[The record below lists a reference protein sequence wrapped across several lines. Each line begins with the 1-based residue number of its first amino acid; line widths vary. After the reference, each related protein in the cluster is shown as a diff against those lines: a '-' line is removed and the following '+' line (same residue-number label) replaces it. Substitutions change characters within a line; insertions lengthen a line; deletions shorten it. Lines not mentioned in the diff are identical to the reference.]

1 MLLTRDEYMRCVFS
15 EDPPRELFVE
25 LFGPLIG
32 LENEWAAQ
40 GATPGQLDMTAFCFD
55 RVNVAGVPGL
65 GVINPMPD
73 VTLEEDGEYLIQ
85 KDYLGRTV
93 KLCKESATIP
103 LPMDFP
109 VKDMDDWLRLKP
121 MFAWA
126 EERLEGLETHAAR
139 LKLERENG
147 ALILAS
153 ISGGFDTVRELMGEE
168 NACLAY
174 YDQPELINEILET
187 VSGSNI
193 RVLDAYS
200 SLVTIDQLSVHEDL
214 AGKSGP
220 LIGPNIVDVFIR
232 PYYRKSW
239 DLLEA
244 RGTRIFCQ
252 DSDGNMNPVIDGFIR
267 AGVNQFLPCEP
278 AAGMDIVALRKKYG
292 RAVSFKGGIDKHALR
307 GSFEDIKKEL
317 TYKMQPGMLGGGVIF
332 GLDHRITN
340 GTPLRNYIYYVETA
354 RQMLGLPPIEESEP
368 GWVRMAF

>member
-1 MLLTRDEYMRCVFS
+1 MLLTRDEYMRCFFR

-32 LENEWAAQ
+32 LEEEWAAQ
-40 GATPGQLDMTAFCFD
+40 GASPEQIDLSAFCFD
-55 RVNVAGVPGL
+55 RLRVVNVPGL
-65 GVINPMPD
+65 GIINPLPD
-73 VTLEEDGEYLIQ
+73 VTLEEDDKYLIQ
-85 KDYLGRTV
+85 TDYLGRTV
-93 KLCKESATIP
+93 KLCKDSATIP

-109 VKDMDDWLRLKP
+109 VKNMGDWLRLKT
-121 MFAWA
+121 MFAWS
-126 EERLEGLETHAAR
+126 EERLAGIGEQAAWLTR
-139 LKLERENG
+139 ERENG
-147 ALILAS
+147 AFVLAS
-153 ISGGFDTVRELMGEE
+153 ISGGFDVIRELMGEE

-174 YDQPELINEILET
+174 YDQPELIHEILET
-187 VSGSNI
+187 VSGANV

-200 SLVTIDQLSVHEDL
+200 SVVTIDQLSVHEDL

-220 LIGPNIVDVFIR
+220 LVGPNIVDEFIR
-232 PYYRKSW
+232 PYYRRSW

-252 DSDGNMNPVIDGFIR
+252 DSDGNINPVVESFIR
-267 AGVNQFLPCEP
+267 AGVNQLLPCEP

-292 RAVSFKGGIDKHALR
+292 PALTYKGGIDKHVLR
-307 GSFEDIKKEL
+307 GSFEDIRKEL
-317 TYKMQPGMLGGGVIF
+317 TYKMQPGMLGGGISF

-354 RQMLGLPPIEESEP
+354 RELLGLPPMEESEP